1 MVNHQF
7 PCFKKVL
14 YLCLFGLF
22 RIPHFGTNPKKTDRQ
37 VNAPLC
43 LGFGTDTFCF
53 NPGESLR
60 MPFWKP
66 RAYFCDIYGNFELD
80 ARTNAS
86 RSSQLILDNPPLA
99 VIHGRSCESII
110 LHAHGKGLHCMAR
123 ASRHKHLWCR
133 TQKHLLSSVSQ
144 VSFQTNQI
152 KTDPMCC
159 E

>member
-1 MVNHQF
+1 M
-7 PCFKKVL
+7 L

-53 NPGESLR
+53 NFNPGESLR
-60 MPFWKP
+60 MPFSKP
-66 RAYFCDIYGNFELD
+66 RAYFCDIYGNFKLD

-144 VSFQTNQI
+144 VFFKPTRSRLI
-152 KTDPMCC
+152 LCAASDVMMH
-159 E
+159 